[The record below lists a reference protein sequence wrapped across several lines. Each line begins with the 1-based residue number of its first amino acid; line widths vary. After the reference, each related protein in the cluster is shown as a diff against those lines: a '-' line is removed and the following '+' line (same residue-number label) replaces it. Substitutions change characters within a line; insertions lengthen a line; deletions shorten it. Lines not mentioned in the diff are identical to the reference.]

1 MDSLPF
7 GRPGKFYKGNLH
19 THSTNSDGVH
29 APDKVIDLYREQG
42 YDFLALSDHFM
53 DDYAFPVSDTR
64 HLRTDDF
71 TTITAAELHVG
82 HTKIKELWH
91 ILAIGI
97 PVDFAPPQPDET
109 APEIAQRAADA
120 GAFVGIVHPGWYGL
134 TIDDAKTITAAH
146 AVETYNHGSAIE
158 VDRGEDWPFL
168 DQMLNDGHRL
178 SGFATDDAHLMTHD
192 WLGGWTMVH
201 ADELDP
207 DKLVESLKAGRYY
220 SSQGPEIHNVE
231 VTDSEI
237 RIECSPAAIISAQG
251 KGSRSTPAMGDGITS
266 ASFSLD
272 RFRDGDY
279 IRLTVRDADNKKA
292 WTNPIWLN

>member
-29 APDKVIDLYREQG
+29 APQKVIDLYRERG

-53 DDYAFPVSDTR
+53 DDYAFPVTDTR
-64 HLRTDDF
+64 EMRYDDF
-71 TTITAAELHVG
+71 TTIVSAELHVG
-82 HTKIKELWH
+82 HTKVKELWH
-91 ILAIGI
+91 ILAIGL
-97 PVDFAPPQPDET
+97 PVDFARPNPDET

-168 DQMLNDGHRL
+168 DQLLNEGWRL

-201 ADELDP
+201 ADDLDP

-220 SSQGPEIHNVE
+220 SSQGPELHNVAIE
-231 VTDSEI
+231 GDEI
-237 RIECSPAAIISAQG
+237 VVECSPASVISATG
-251 KGSRSTPAMGDGITS
+251 VGSRSKHEVGENLTQCRLP
-266 ASFSLD
+266 LD
-272 RFRDGDY
+272 RFKDGY
-279 IRLTVRDADNKKA
+279 VRITVRDAENRKA
-292 WTNPIWLN
+292 WTNPIWFN